1 MEILMATD
9 FIPSEGH
16 TLVRKPS
23 SDSQPKRK
31 NGLLLP
37 MDANSETIV
46 RCEVVSSTLE
56 FVEKGDFV
64 VVLPTDLDT
73 KVLLNNE
80 TFIIL
85 NNEKILGKVTGA

>member
-1 MEILMATD
+1 MATD
-9 FIPSEGH
+9 FIPSEGY

-23 SDSQPKRK
+23 SDNQPKKK

-37 MDANSETIV
+37 MDANSETVV
-46 RCEVVSSTLE
+46 RCEVVSSTLK
-56 FVEKGDFV
+56 FVEKGEYV